1 MVLMNLFPGQE
12 YRLRHKE
19 QIYGHSKEK
28 RGWDE
33 LRAALK
39 YIHYHMQNR
48 WPMGGCHIT
57 QRANQLLCDSL
68 EGRDGVGGGRETQE
82 GGNICILMAASC

>member
-1 MVLMNLFPGQE
+1 MASRKMVLMNLFPGQE

-19 QIYGHSKEK
+19 QIYGHNKEK

-39 YIHYHMQNR
+39 YIHYHM
-48 WPMGGCHIT
+48 
-57 QRANQLLCDSL
+57 
-68 EGRDGVGGGRETQE
+68 
-82 GGNICILMAASC
+82 